1 MTNNNDDDDL
11 SDSMKAGLDAVENMK
26 GDEDER
32 TPSMRIMDACAL
44 ISASVQ
50 NIQTA
55 LKEIH

>member
-1 MTNNNDDDDL
+1 MTDNNDDDDL
-11 SDSMKAGLDAVENMK
+11 SERMKIALEASSRVQGN
-26 GDEDER
+26 EDER
-32 TPSMRIMDACAL
+32 TPAMRILDACAL